1 MDKKTFRAH
10 FNYEV
15 MAKLFLDISAE
26 RYPTADKIKQLVSR
40 LVDPVVDDRLD
51 ELYIKIAILN
61 AIRAMVKEVSPGKLY
76 RNIQHRDDVYNG
88 VIEASEELEE
98 ELQEVEEELQE
109 EEEDE

>member
-1 MDKKTFRAH
+1 
-10 FNYEV
+10 

-26 RYPTADKIKQLVSR
+26 RYPTADKMNQLVSR
-40 LVDPVVDDRLD
+40 LVDPIVNDRLD

-76 RNIQHRDDVYNG
+76 RSLQHRDDVYSG

-98 ELQEVEEELQE
+98 ELQEVEEGLE
-109 EEEDE
+109 EEEE

>member
-1 MDKKTFRAH
+1 MDKKTFRLH

-26 RYPTADKIKQLVSR
+26 RYPTADKIKQIVSR
-40 LVDPVVDDRLD
+40 LVDPIVSDKLD

-76 RNIQHRDDVYNG
+76 RSIQHRDDVFNG
-88 VIEASEELEE
+88 VIEALDELEE
-98 ELQEVEEELQE
+98 ELQELEEQL
-109 EEEDE
+109 EEDEDED